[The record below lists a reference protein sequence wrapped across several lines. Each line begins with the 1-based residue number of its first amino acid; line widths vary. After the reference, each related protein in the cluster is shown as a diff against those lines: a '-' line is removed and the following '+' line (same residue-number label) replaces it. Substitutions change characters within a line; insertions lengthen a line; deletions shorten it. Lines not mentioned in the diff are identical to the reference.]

1 MPVIKPYVQR
11 VAPEGTVGG
20 QATGSDFGG
29 PGLYQVGQAV
39 EKAGSDAA
47 QAFAII
53 QHNKSRNEATDA
65 DLKVTLFA
73 MDRETDLLKRRQT
86 HKVGDPDFTDE
97 ALAEFTA
104 KGEKLRYND
113 KGEDQFTTSYGQ
125 RTYASKMAHVA
136 KQYSAA
142 LGRVQA
148 EIQGE
153 DVVHKLDVLTAAH
166 SNRVALGQNYLT
178 VQESLQE
185 FEQSARTGTFQI
197 MGEKHPAKFEELIR
211 QRKGVIANSAVDG
224 LIRDNPRGALSALQ
238 GGFLSDVLTKDQT
251 STLLDKAQT
260 GVHMVEAEDRRKNE
274 AVEHAAKLGSESST
288 AQVSN
293 AYLTARADQNYNPYD
308 TQRQIFE
315 MMKNK
320 PNMTGPQIMSIVGAL
335 DSDIKEAKSGSTQ
348 GNVDLDRRLF
358 AKIAA
363 GKMPDITEINQAR
376 AQPNHPISAT
386 QHEEL
391 IKEWNTARTPE
402 GRSLQIDMDAALKS
416 VETMVM
422 PKDLTGVLA
431 DPESGLRMAK
441 LTHDVRVQIDKDRRE
456 GKNPQNRLNPDS
468 PDYMFTKERLKQYV
482 TPFLERIRKSAERL
496 AEQPGLPKTAE
507 GGTVPEFQRKP
518 GESTVDWKKR
528 TGQ

>member
-11 VAPEGTVGG
+11 IAPEGTLGG
-20 QATGSDFGG
+20 QAQASDFGG
-29 PGLYQVGQAV
+29 PGLFQVGQAV
-39 EKAGSDAA
+39 QKATADAA
-47 QAFAII
+47 SAIAII
-53 QHNKSRNEATDA
+53 AHNKSRSEATDA
-65 DLKVTLFA
+65 DLKITLLG
-73 MDRETDLLKRRQT
+73 MDLEADLAKRRQA
-86 HKVGDPDFTDE
+86 HKLGDKDFTDE
-97 ALAEFTA
+97 ALGSL
-104 KGEKLRYND
+104 KSSLEKLQYNEQ
-113 KGEDQFTTSYGQ
+113 GEESFTTSYGQ
-125 RTYASKMAHVA
+125 RVFASKSAHLA
-136 KQYSAA
+136 KTYSAA
-142 LGRVQA
+142 IGRVQA
-148 EIQGE
+148 DIQGADAVE
-153 DVVHKLDVLTAAH
+153 TFNQLTAAH
-166 SNRVALGQNYLT
+166 SNRVSLGQNYLSIVPT
-178 VQESLQE
+178 LQE
-185 FEQSARTGTFQI
+185 YEQSIRTGVFEN
-197 MGEKHPAKFEELIR
+197 MPANKREELLR
-211 QRKGVIANSAVDG
+211 QGKGAIANSAVDG

-274 AVEHAAKLGSESST
+274 ALEHATKLASESSM
-288 AQVSN
+288 AEVGNQ
-293 AYLTARADQNYNPYD
+293 YLTYRADQNYNPYD
-308 TQRQIFE
+308 TQRDIFSL
-315 MMKNK
+315 MKGKTNL
-320 PNMTGPQIMSIVGAL
+320 TGAQVFSVIGVL
-335 DSDIKEAKSGSTQ
+335 DSDIKEVKTGSTQ

-416 VETMVM
+416 VEPMVM

-496 AEQPGLPKTAE
+496 AEQPGLPKTSE
-507 GGTVPEFQRKP
+507 GGTVPEFQRRP
-518 GESTVDWKKR
+518 DESTVDWKKR